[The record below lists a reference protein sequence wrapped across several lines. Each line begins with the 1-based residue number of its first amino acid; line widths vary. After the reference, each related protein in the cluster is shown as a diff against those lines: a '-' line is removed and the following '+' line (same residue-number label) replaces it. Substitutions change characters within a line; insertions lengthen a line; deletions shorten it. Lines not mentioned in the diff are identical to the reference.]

1 MNLSCCT
8 EIIYYFSILQYW
20 WGMRFQHFVLVI
32 AFAIQMIM
40 PTIMLVGM
48 STRYPWWIWVCL
60 ILYLR
65 WIVGMPYFFS
75 IEYGYS
81 FVCPLVPYPLT
92 SLPHPQRGQ
101 LGEASIDGGGGRC
114 ILVFGLGRRPKGMRR
129 WQTGWRVSPTRV
141 MERESWWQSD
151 LGAGGCG
158 VREWK
163 SS

>member
-1 MNLSCCT
+1 
-8 EIIYYFSILQYW
+8 
-20 WGMRFQHFVLVI
+20 MRFQHFVLVI

-48 STRYPWWIWVCL
+48 GTRYPWWIWVCL

-81 FVCPLVPYPLT
+81 FVCPLVPYLLT

-101 LGEASIDGGGGRC
+101 LGED
-114 ILVFGLGRRPKGMRR
+114 
-129 WQTGWRVSPTRV
+129 WRVEDLSPGPMR
-141 MERESWWQSD
+141 
-151 LGAGGCG
+151 GAT
-158 VREWK
+158 
-163 SS
+163 